1 MESNTKIVYEI
12 NCRKMMKCMQKLKKK
27 CITRTEVAS
36 DLPRIAGKQTAF
48 TILWHEKVN
57 KKSKN

>member
-1 MESNTKIVYEI
+1 
-12 NCRKMMKCMQKLKKK
+12 MMKCMQKLKKK

-57 KKSKN
+57 KKSKKLIKQKF